1 MISTIMQSKKGTNLE
16 CILYVEPA
24 GPADELNVVGKGTR
38 NPEQLQDFWLLQ
50 LVLFIETGKREISVY
65 ELFLLARCIHL
76 SSDTLLALM

>member
-16 CILYVEPA
+16 CIWYVEPA

-50 LVLFIETGKREISVY
+50 LVLFIETGKREITVCFQCF
-65 ELFLLARCIHL
+65 ELPIRHPGRAL
-76 SSDTLLALM
+76 SC